1 MFWGKRYNIYPMF
14 MAQLGAANEANPMGK
29 AIKNHRSN
37 VASENPKPTGISDG
51 KSIYKWRKFQP
62 RLMTYSRWIQ
72 MVCLFIICIQ
82 CNEYKWRLC
91 NVISSFQSMC
101 VGLMDLVQQP
111 VGAGLHLHSSCMIPI
126 LQMSNG
132 YMGRDQNLW
141 HHMLGDRQFNYHLV
155 MTVT

>member
-1 MFWGKRYNIYPMF
+1 MLVLGQKVYIPHVHGATWGKPLVTSHLAQTKPIQWEWEKPSKTVDPM
-14 MAQLGAANEANPMGK
+14 
-29 AIKNHRSN
+29 
-37 VASENPKPTGISDG
+37 GISDG

-62 RLMTYSRWIQ
+62 RLMTYSRYFQ
-72 MVCLFIICIQ
+72 MVCLFIQ
-82 CNEYKWRLC
+82 CNECKWRLC